1 MQNLYH
7 YYIIYI
13 IPLLNEY
20 LLNFIIIN
28 LLMTQK
34 NISFENFI
42 ILEIIQYDIINF
54 SCYIDRRK
62 IMFFH
67 IFFITSLD
75 ASEE

>member
-13 IPLLNEY
+13 IPMLNEY

-54 SCYIDRRK
+54 SCLYR
-62 IMFFH
+62 
-67 IFFITSLD
+67 
-75 ASEE
+75 